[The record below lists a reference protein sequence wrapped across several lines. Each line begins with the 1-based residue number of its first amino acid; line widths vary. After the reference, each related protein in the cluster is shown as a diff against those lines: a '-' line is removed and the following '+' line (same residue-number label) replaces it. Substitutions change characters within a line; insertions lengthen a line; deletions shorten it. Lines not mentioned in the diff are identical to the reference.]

1 MKVLLF
7 EQHRPFF
14 EQTATV
20 FNRRKTA
27 TGRRC
32 RNLFSRSVQRISFEW
47 FSYREQLLSHCNQVH
62 ARGCFAI
69 QFVCHIGQK

>member
-27 TGRRC
+27 TGR
-32 RNLFSRSVQRISFEW
+32 SVLRPVAGNAGPNA
-47 FSYREQLLSHCNQVH
+47 Y
-62 ARGCFAI
+62 
-69 QFVCHIGQK
+69 